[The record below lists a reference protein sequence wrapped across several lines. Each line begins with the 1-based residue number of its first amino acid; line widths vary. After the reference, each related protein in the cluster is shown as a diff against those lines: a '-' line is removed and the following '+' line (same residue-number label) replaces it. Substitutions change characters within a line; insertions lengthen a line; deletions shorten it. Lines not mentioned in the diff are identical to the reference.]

1 MAKQR
6 GDTYIKLFRSI
17 ENWRWYQNANT
28 FRVFVHL
35 LINANI
41 EDCPFEKIVIHRG
54 QLATSYGSIAVS
66 LDMSVQSVRT
76 AIEHLKSTGEIT
88 TKRYPK
94 FQVITVL
101 CYAQY
106 QDVPAGKPT
115 IKQQSTNNQST
126 INQQQLK
133 NNKNDKNVKNNKGSA
148 STPQKL
154 EWYED
159 ETGERRCR
167 YVPADD

>member
-54 QLATSYGSIAVS
+54 QLATSYGSIAAK
-66 LDMSVQSVRT
+66 LGLSVRNVRT
-76 AIEHLKSTGEIT
+76 AIEHLKSTGEVT
-88 TKRYPK
+88 VKKYPK
-94 FQVITVL
+94 FQVISIL
-101 CYAQY
+101 CYNEY
-106 QDVPAGKPT
+106 QDVPTGKASLKRQSSDRQSTT
-115 IKQQSTNNQST
+115 IKEY
-126 INQQQLK
+126 K
-133 NNKNDKNVKNNKGSA
+133 NVKNVKNNIGSA
-148 STPQKL
+148 TPPQKL

>member
-1 MAKQR
+1 MTKQR

-54 QLATSYGSIAVS
+54 QLATSYGSIAAK
-66 LDMSVQSVRT
+66 LGLTPKEVRT
-76 AIEHLKSTGEIT
+76 AIDHLKWSEEVAV
-88 TKRYPK
+88 KRYPK
-94 FQVITVL
+94 FQVISIL
-101 CYAQY
+101 CYDKY
-106 QDVPAGKPT
+106 QSVG
-115 IKQQSTNNQST
+115 QSNGQSTGTQRAHKG
-126 INQQQLK
+126 QQLK
-133 NNKNDKNVKNNKGSA
+133 NIKNDKNVKNNIGSA
-148 STPQKL
+148 TSSQKL

-167 YVPADD
+167 YVPADN

>member
-17 ENWRWYQNANT
+17 ENWRWYKNPNT

-54 QLATSYGSIAVS
+54 QLATSYGSIAAK
-66 LDMSVQSVRT
+66 LGLSVRNVRT
-76 AIEHLKSTGEIT
+76 AIEHLKSTGEVT
-88 TKRYPK
+88 VKKYPK
-94 FQVITVL
+94 FQVISIL
-101 CYAQY
+101 CYNEY
-106 QDVPAGKPT
+106 QDVPTGKASLKRQSSDRQSTT
-115 IKQQSTNNQST
+115 IKEY
-126 INQQQLK
+126 K
-133 NNKNDKNVKNNKGSA
+133 NVKNVKNNIGSA
-148 STPQKL
+148 TSSQKL

-159 ETGERRCR
+159 ETGERRRR
-167 YVPADD
+167 YVPADN

>member
-54 QLATSYGSIAVS
+54 QLATSYGSIAEK
-66 LDMSVQSVRT
+66 LGLSVRNVRT
-76 AIEHLKSTGEIT
+76 AIDHLKSTGEVT
-88 TKRYPK
+88 VKKYPK
-94 FQVITVL
+94 FQVISVL
-101 CYAQY
+101 CYNEY
-106 QDVPAGKPT
+106 QDVSTGKVTGKRQSTDRQSTT
-115 IKQQSTNNQST
+115 IKEY
-126 INQQQLK
+126 
-133 NNKNDKNVKNNKGSA
+133 KNVKNGKNNIGSA
-148 STPQKL
+148 SPAQKL